1 MLLPFFTK
9 SSHLVKF
16 YGNVH
21 GEVHLPRVYVKVK
34 GNVKFHCRGTFGSII
49 GDGPCN
55 LTIG

>member
-1 MLLPFFTK
+1 M
-9 SSHLVKF
+9 VKF
-16 YGNVH
+16 HGNVH
-21 GEVHLPRVYVKVK
+21 GEVYLPRVYVKVK